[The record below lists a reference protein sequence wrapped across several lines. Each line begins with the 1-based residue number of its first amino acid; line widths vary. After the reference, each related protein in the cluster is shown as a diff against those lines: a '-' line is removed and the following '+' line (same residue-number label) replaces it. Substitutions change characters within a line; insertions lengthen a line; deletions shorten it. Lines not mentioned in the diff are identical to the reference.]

1 MWTIRTRTKVEDE
14 RKLIMS
20 DSISL
25 REYIEKIIDEREKYH
40 SLALSLASKEIE
52 RRLEALNELREEV
65 TSDRAQFIKE
75 DIYAARNK
83 ELDGWRNSVDKAIVR
98 IDTKSSTW
106 AVAIVIFVTII
117 QIALRFWK

>member
-1 MWTIRTRTKVEDE
+1 
-14 RKLIMS
+14 MS